1 MNKIAHKEYKENEM
15 RNYRKFDFASLR
27 NSRLQNGFWGHRTD
41 NYMEIINSMLEAL
54 LDEENSA
61 RLLNFEIGAGVR
73 EGQWKGAFWSDG
85 DCYKFLEGCLYVY
98 QNTNDP
104 KVLEIVEKYTKLI
117 PLNQEKDGYL
127 NTQVT
132 LTDIGR
138 WTDMEH
144 HELYNAGHFFTL
156 AAAHYDITGQD
167 YLIKTARKFSDYLY
181 GVFHTYPKE
190 LANFG
195 FNPSQIMGLYDLYRV
210 TENPKDIELAEIFVN
225 MRGSSGNGT
234 DQNQTRTLLREET
247 KAVGHAVTSTYLYS

>member
-1 MNKIAHKEYKENEM
+1 
-15 RNYRKFDFASLR
+15 
-27 NSRLQNGFWGHRTD
+27 
-41 NYMEIINSMLEAL
+41 MEGSI
-54 LDEENSA
+54 
-61 RLLNFEIGAGVR
+61 
-73 EGQWKGAFWSDG
+73 WSDG

-167 YLIKTARKFSDYLY
+167 YLIKIARKFSDYLY

-247 KAVGHAVTSTYLYS
+247 KAVGHAVTSTYLYSGSIDVYSETGEKLY